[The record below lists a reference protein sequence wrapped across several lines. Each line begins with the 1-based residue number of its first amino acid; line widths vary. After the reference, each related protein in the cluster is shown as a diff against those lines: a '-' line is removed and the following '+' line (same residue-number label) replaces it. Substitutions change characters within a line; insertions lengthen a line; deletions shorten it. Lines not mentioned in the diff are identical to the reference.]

1 MSPTFGDWSRDT
13 VRLDFD
19 DTPLDEVKNW
29 AYKACFWFKLEGFII
44 LRSSIKKYAVKT
56 KGKTIHEF
64 RKASYL
70 VIFNRKVKWDLN
82 VRIMAWV
89 AIQAQNLNL
98 KNYVL
103 MQCIKRSSTVRCGR
117 KGKKP
122 SPKVVFRFGRQDGQI
137 ARFLET
143 RSFILDF
150 ERENADKSKLGGE
163 PVWFG
168 RTVAMLA

>member
-1 MSPTFGDWSRDT
+1 LSPTFGDWSRDT

-19 DTPLDEVKNW
+19 DTGLEEVKYW
-29 AYKACFWFKLEGFII
+29 AFRACFWFKLEGFII

-89 AIQAQNLNL
+89 AVQAKIPSL
-98 KNYVL
+98 KDYVL